1 MALKALIGDTV
12 LSKDNNIVSVDS
24 LLPSGGV
31 LGLYFSAHWCPPC
44 RAFTPEL
51 AEWYNNIKLGPNGS
65 KFEIVFVSCDSDED
79 SFSEYFA
86 EMPWHALPFSD
97 RETEVKHDACMVMAC
112 EQFLTLV
119 RCYCSG
125 DLKIKCILLI
135 HKLYSSFLTV
145 QVVDDA
151 SEIPLAFC
159 MFRSYS
165 CCTCNSKYSTD
176 GAQYLQS
183 LSNVLCPT
191 RQHFYD
197 HTTL

>member
-97 RETEVKHDACMVMAC
+97 RETESKLSK
-112 EQFLTLV
+112 EFNISGIPTLV
-119 RCYCSG
+119 FLDADG
-125 DLKIKCILLI
+125 TLI
-135 HKLYSSFLTV
+135 TDDGRSIVMDDPQGSSF
-145 QVVDDA
+145 
-151 SEIPLAFC
+151 F
-159 MFRSYS
+159 
-165 CCTCNSKYSTD
+165 
-176 GAQYLQS
+176 G
-183 LSNVLCPT
+183 
-191 RQHFYD
+191 
-197 HTTL
+197 